1 MIHRRKKRA
10 EIIIGSNISAIIVE
24 INNKENC
31 NNRKNIEKDLI
42 KGNYDITDLDKG
54 KEIINEEENIKITIT
69 TINIHKNNGSVKP
82 IVQNKLNQIQQNVKT
97 KKQNTSTRV
106 FTHQKMKHRQ
116 NSTSRRLRPRFR
128 QQQKQKFLQSQRSKE
143 NSGPKKNIANVSFSR
158 FHFFAFFNLY
168 IYILS
173 YIIFK

>member
-1 MIHRRKKRA
+1 MIYLVKEKLYMMKMD
-10 EIIIGSNISAIIVE
+10 EIFM
-24 INNKENC
+24 
-31 NNRKNIEKDLI
+31 L
-42 KGNYDITDLDKG
+42 
-54 KEIINEEENIKITIT
+54 
-69 TINIHKNNGSVKP
+69 KP
-82 IVQNKLNQIQQNVKT
+82 IVQNQLNQIQQNVKT
-97 KKQNTSTRV
+97 KKQTHQRE

-116 NSTSRRLRPRFR
+116 NSKSRRLRPRFR
-128 QQQKQKFLQSQRSKE
+128 QQQKHKFLQSQRSKE